1 MPSGC
6 AGCPVHHAMIA
17 IASPT
22 ERYVTYSDVVDFVGH
37 AIEAAGIA
45 AVVLGMA
52 VASVLYLLRRQG
64 DEMVAYRVLRERL
77 GRAIL
82 LGLEFL
88 VAGDIIGTVTAK
100 PNFTTVGVLAAIVLI
115 RSFLSMELEMEI
127 EGRWPWQRKESAV
140 QSAARADQARR
151 EAQNRDSAAPAA
163 SPASDGN
170 GRTPAAHS

>member
-1 MPSGC
+1 MDY
-6 AGCPVHHAMIA
+6 AA
-17 IASPT
+17 I
-22 ERYVTYSDVVDFVGH
+22 VDDIGH
-37 AIEAAGIA
+37 GIEAAGIA

-52 VASVLYLLRRQG
+52 VATVLYVFRRRA
-64 DEMVAYRVLRERL
+64 DEMASYRLFRERL

-127 EGRWPWQRKESAV
+127 EGRWPWQRKEPAIE
-140 QSAARADQARR
+140 SAARVDMSRR
-151 EAQNRDSAAPAA
+151 AVEQRAPAQA
-163 SPASDGN
+163 ETAPTVDHVRPSV
-170 GRTPAAHS
+170 R